1 VSEQKSNRE
10 VIISSASGCGVMVK
24 DYGSLF
30 DKDDVYYQK
39 AQTVSQNTCDIAQ
52 FLADKDLSIFKTLN
66 QTITYHSPS
75 TAPQHCFCGVSSTL
89 YPNLVKIFLTL

>member
-1 VSEQKSNRE
+1 MRISHSRWLIAQPLQNRLHQTAELLPVLHCARRVISYCLIKPFE

-52 FLADKDLSIFKTLN
+52 LN
-66 QTITYHSPS
+66 N
-75 TAPQHCFCGVSSTL
+75 L
-89 YPNLVKIFLTL
+89 YLL